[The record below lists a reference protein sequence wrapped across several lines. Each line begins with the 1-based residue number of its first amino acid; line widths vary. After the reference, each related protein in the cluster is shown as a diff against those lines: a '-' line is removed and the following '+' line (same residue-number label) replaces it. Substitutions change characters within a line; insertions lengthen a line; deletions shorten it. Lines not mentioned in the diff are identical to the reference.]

1 MEAGQIFQWGGQGDG
16 GLTRIALTGKNKR
29 LTEVLRKTFTVIL
42 IVMGSESEEDSSELS
57 ERGVFDE
64 LMKTVSPK

>member
-1 MEAGQIFQWGGQGDG
+1 MVVLHELLNGQKYKCNRF
-16 GLTRIALTGKNKR
+16 
-29 LTEVLRKTFTVIL
+29 TFTVIL